1 LKKINKISVI
11 TVCLNSAGTIA
22 STLDNVASQTF
33 KNVEHILID
42 GGSTD
47 GTVDI
52 INKYGVTYFVSEPD
66 NGIYDAM
73 EKGVKA
79 SSGDIMIFLNS
90 GDLFYDDKV
99 CEDVVEFFN
108 KTDSDIIFG
117 DFQPY
122 LINQSDKYD
131 HDSFKPDKVCKL
143 DMIKN
148 RGYLKKNNIH
158 HQALFYRR
166 EVFDKCSFVSSHWPQ
181 GSDYILNAQALLI
194 YSFRAKYFPRI
205 ISKFALGGKSTSNYQ
220 REIND
225 YKKLSTII
233 SENYF
238 SIPGTYDENEY
249 VFDAE
254 RKYFSTLRNNIIQ
267 SKPYIFVR
275 TLLIRFIKQIAKILQ
290 MLLFKLE
297 PASNIINDF
306 QKRTDSIYNVI
317 NENKLRLDKIDSK
330 VQKIDSESYTSRA
343 SYQKLIDELQKC
355 INKQLAQQSIDI
367 KNHLVENYKII
378 FEAIRTLQKLN
389 KTTNINIGK
398 LLNEK
403 LKENNDIKMVGYKIT
418 SQFDEDGIIQYLLS
432 NIDLEKKI
440 FIEFGVENYTES
452 NTRYLME
459 KDNWAGLIIDQDYQ
473 NIEQIK
479 NYDIYWKHNL
489 QAICAFINRENIN
502 DLFIN
507 AGIKGDIGILSIDID
522 GIDYW
527 VWEAIKIVSP
537 RIVICEYNSIFG
549 CVASVTVP
557 YDPNFNRKQKH
568 YSLLYAGASLSALAE
583 LGKQKGYALV
593 ASNTAGN
600 NAFFVRKDC
609 MNNFTEKTVKQVYVK
624 AQFRESR
631 SIEGR
636 LTYIPIEEG
645 IKIIGELP
653 VYDLQTRNEKK
664 VKDIEIA
671 YV

>member
-1 LKKINKISVI
+1 MKKINKISVI
-11 TVCLNSAGTIA
+11 TVCLNSVGTIA
-22 STLDNVASQTF
+22 ITLHNVASQTF

-42 GGSTD
+42 GGSID
-47 GTVDI
+47 GTVDV
-52 INKYGVTYFVSEPD
+52 INKYEVTHFVSEPD

-79 SSGDIMIFLNS
+79 SSGDVMIFLNS

-108 KTDSDIIFG
+108 KTNSDIIFG
-117 DFQPY
+117 DFLPF
-122 LINQSDKYD
+122 LINPSDKYD
-131 HDSFKPDKVCKL
+131 HESFTPNQVCKL

-148 RGYLKKNNIH
+148 RGYLKNHNIH
-158 HQALFYRR
+158 HQALFYRS
-166 EVFDKCSFVSSHWPQ
+166 EVFEKCSFFSSYWPQ
-181 GSDYILNAQALLI
+181 GSDYILNAQALLLNG
-194 YSFRAKYFPRI
+194 FRAKYFSRTVT
-205 ISKFALGGKSTSNYQ
+205 KFALGGKSTSNYQ
-220 REIND
+220 QELND

-233 SENYF
+233 SELYF
-238 SIPGTYDENEY
+238 NIPVIYDLNEFVFDTKKQFIRIMKINLKQTKSY
-249 VFDAE
+249 VFVRA
-254 RKYFSTLRNNIIQ
+254 L
-267 SKPYIFVR
+267 YIR
-275 TLLIRFIKQIAKILQ
+275 LIKQIAKILQ
-290 MLLFKLE
+290 TLIFKLE
-297 PASNIINDF
+297 PASNIIIDF
-306 QKRTDSIYNVI
+306 QKRTDSIYHVI
-317 NENKLRLDKIDSK
+317 NENKLRLDKLNMQVNAAASNYQNTIDVLKKS
-330 VQKIDSESYTSRA
+330 
-343 SYQKLIDELQKC
+343 
-355 INKQLAQQSIDI
+355 INKQLMLNSNNINNQLKENFKIIAEEIWTLQQSI
-367 KNHLVENYKII
+367 KNS
-378 FEAIRTLQKLN
+378 
-389 KTTNINIGK
+389 NINIGK

-403 LKENNDIKMVGYKIT
+403 LKEHNDIQKVGYKVT
-418 SQFDEDGIIQYLLS
+418 SQFDEDGIIQYLL
-432 NIDLEKKI
+432 NNMDLQKKI
-440 FIEFGVENYTES
+440 FIEFGVENYRES

-459 KDNWAGLIIDQDYQ
+459 KDNWAGLVIDQDCN

-479 NYDIYWKHNL
+479 NNDMYWRHNL

-502 DLFIN
+502 DLFMN

-549 CVASVTVP
+549 YVDSVTVP

-645 IKIIGELP
+645 IKIIGDLP
-653 VYDLQTRNEKK
+653 VYDLQTGNEKK